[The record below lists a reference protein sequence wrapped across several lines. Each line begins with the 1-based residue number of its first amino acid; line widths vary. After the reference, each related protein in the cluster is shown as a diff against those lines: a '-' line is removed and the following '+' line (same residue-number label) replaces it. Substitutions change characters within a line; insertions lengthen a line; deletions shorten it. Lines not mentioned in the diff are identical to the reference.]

1 MKGKGSR
8 ITVTVLSILM
18 IVAFALPA
26 QSHAEGQSERVMI
39 EFVPGQRALV
49 ESSLAKDGAEI
60 HYVFD
65 DLNVMAVTLP
75 SQSITSIADNPN
87 VVHVEPDVL
96 RYPTDQV
103 VPYGV
108 DSVEARDVWDANRDG
123 VIDPG
128 APTGAGRT
136 VCIID
141 SGIAINH
148 EDFAGINF
156 VGGYPTGW
164 DTDNYG
170 HGTHVAGI
178 VAAMNNST
186 GVLGVTP
193 GDVSLYIVKVWGD
206 NGEWVYS
213 STLIDAANRCRNAG
227 AQIITMSLAG
237 TSFSNYENT
246 NFQNLYNQGVL
257 LVAAAGN
264 GGGTAYAYPASY
276 DSVISV
282 GAVDQNDV
290 VASFSRRNDK
300 VELTAPG
307 VGVLS
312 TWKDGGYAY
321 MSGTSMAAPH
331 VAAAAAVVWSSD
343 PSKTNAEI
351 RAALQQTALDLGTP
365 GRDNAYGYGV
375 VQAADAIDLLNP
387 APTAVKLTRFGAK
400 AVRRGVRIEWETASE
415 INNLGF
421 NLYRAESLD
430 GLRVQVNSSFIP
442 SLAPGSP
449 LGASYSLLDQN
460 VQPNTTYYYWLEDVN
475 LQGVTTLHGP
485 VTVTTKAGASIT
497 PTQP

>member
-1 MKGKGSR
+1 MGKISR
-8 ITVTVLSILM
+8 VTGTVLSILVV
-18 IVAFALPA
+18 VAFVLPA
-26 QSHAEGQSERVMI
+26 HSYAEGQSERVMV
-39 EFVPGQRALV
+39 EFVPGQKAFVENALV
-49 ESSLAKDGAEI
+49 AKGAEV

-75 SQSITSIADNPN
+75 SKSIDSILNNPN

-96 RYPTDQV
+96 RFPTDQV

-108 DSVEARDVWDANRDG
+108 DSVEARDVWDADRNG

-141 SGIAINH
+141 SGIAIGH
-148 EDFAGINF
+148 EDFAGVNVI
-156 VGGYPTGW
+156 GGYPAGW

-178 VAAMNNST
+178 VAAMNNT
-186 GVLGVTP
+186 MGVLGVTP
-193 GDVSLYIVKVWGD
+193 GEVSLYLVKVWGD
-206 NGEWVYS
+206 NGEWIYS
-213 STLIDAANRCRNAG
+213 STLIDAANHCRDAG
-227 AQIITMSLAG
+227 AQIINMSLAG
-237 TSFSNYENT
+237 TAYSGYENT

-282 GAVDQNDV
+282 GAVNQNNV
-290 VASFSRRNDK
+290 VASFSRQNDK
-300 VELTAPG
+300 VEFTAPG
-307 VGVLS
+307 VNIYS
-312 TWKDGGYAY
+312 TWKDGGYVY

-343 PSKTNAEI
+343 PSKTNAEV
-351 RAALQQTALDLGTP
+351 RSALQQTALDLGAP

-375 VQAADAIDLLNP
+375 VQAADAIGLLDP
-387 APTAVKLTRFGAK
+387 APTAVELTRFDAK
-400 AVRRGVRIEWETASE
+400 ATRRGVRIEWETASE
-415 INNLGF
+415 IDNLGF

-430 GLRVQVNSSFIP
+430 GPQVQINDSLIP
-442 SLAPGSP
+442 SKVPGSP
-449 LGASYSLLDQN
+449 VGAVYSLLDQN
-460 VQPNTTYYYWLEDVN
+460 VQPNTIYYYWLEDVN
-475 LQGVTTLHGP
+475 IQGIATRHGP
-485 VTVTTKAGASIT
+485 VSVTTKAQASIA
-497 PTQP
+497 PSLP